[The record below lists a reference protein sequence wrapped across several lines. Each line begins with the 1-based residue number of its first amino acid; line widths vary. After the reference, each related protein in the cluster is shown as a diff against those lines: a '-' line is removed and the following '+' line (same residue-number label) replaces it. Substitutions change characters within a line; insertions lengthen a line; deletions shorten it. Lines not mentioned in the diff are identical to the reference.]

1 MTTWDERKRRSNLT
15 KHGVDLALAEDFDW
29 DNAIL
34 EEDESDEYSEQRE
47 KAIGLIGSI
56 LYVYIYTLRDEDD
69 RAISLRAANKA
80 EKRRY
85 VQANSRPDTGRNRRS

>member
-15 KHGVDLALAEDFDW
+15 KHAVDLALARDFDW

-34 EEDESDEYSEQRE
+34 EEDESDEYGEQRE

-69 RAISLRAANKA
+69 RAISLRVANKA

-85 VQANSRPDTGRNRRS
+85 VQANSRPDPGRSRRS